1 MDKRIA
7 CIVVTYNRKEL
18 LFNCIQHICNQSYR
32 PETIYVIDNA
42 STDGTLEMADKMKKI
57 AQGLNFKY
65 VRLEKNLGGAGGF
78 YTGLKMAHESGKF
91 DAYWVM
97 DDDGIPEK
105 NCLKQLL
112 QYYPQYDFLSPMV
125 LSVDDHSKLAF
136 NYHGRFES
144 DELIATFGNVVPEYS
159 CPFNGILLSR
169 KLVDKIGYPIPQLF
183 IWGDE
188 RNYTLR
194 AKDSGAV
201 IVTITSAIH
210 YHPSDKMT
218 FSRTLF
224 NKSIVTVPN
233 KWKGYCYWRNT
244 VFNGKG
250 RMSLKNYF
258 SFYVYNAYYYL
269 FIAKDWGWFRCF
281 NEAFFSGFKKCTD
294 EGFRKYI
301 P

>member
-112 QYYPQYDFLSPMV
+112 CSIILSMIFCLQWFFLLMITVSW
-125 LSVDDHSKLAF
+125 L
-136 NYHGRFES
+136 
-144 DELIATFGNVVPEYS
+144 LI
-159 CPFNGILLSR
+159 IM
-169 KLVDKIGYPIPQLF
+169 
-183 IWGDE
+183 GDL
-188 RNYTLR
+188 NQ
-194 AKDSGAV
+194 
-201 IVTITSAIH
+201 
-210 YHPSDKMT
+210 M
-218 FSRTLF
+218 
-224 NKSIVTVPN
+224 N
-233 KWKGYCYWRNT
+233 
-244 VFNGKG
+244 
-250 RMSLKNYF
+250 
-258 SFYVYNAYYYL
+258 
-269 FIAKDWGWFRCF
+269 
-281 NEAFFSGFKKCTD
+281 
-294 EGFRKYI
+294 
-301 P
+301 